1 MLLTIQHPSFPSY
14 EVALSSD
21 DRQGDTFASASND
34 GVLRIFD
41 LRRSSALHL
50 YHRITFIQW
59 NKHLYLHIESV
70 IETLKPAATHN
81 SSVVANSRG
90 PRNAGRGAKYRGLPV
105 RGPKSNSREPRTSF

>member
-1 MLLTIQHPSFPSY
+1 MLLTIQRPSFPSY

-70 IETLKPAATHN
+70 IETLNKPAATHN
-81 SSVVANSRG
+81 SSTCIVLGHVFTDEFDTVGYGRRRRWCTSDRH
-90 PRNAGRGAKYRGLPV
+90 PR
-105 RGPKSNSREPRTSF
+105 